1 MGKVITTER
10 HISKLKLSIACFK
23 MEHSCARVCVLNISL
38 LTDSADGSKV
48 KVTMETQHSSVKM
61 RAASQLPVI
70 GPDDD
75 LTGLLLQ
82 VRFYLSDITL
92 ISVVNCCNRFFFL
105 FTLFFGQIFPLKTD
119 ARWHGPP
126 PSQLSLAL
134 QQALAKELMRAK
146 QGQVQQSS
154 LAFHLLQAIA
164 ALLTSAH
171 AGPIVMS
178 MHHSHA
184 LSCPLM
190 RQLHLYQ
197 VKAVAK

>member
-10 HISKLKLSIACFK
+10 HISKLKLSIACSK

-82 VRFYLSDITL
+82 VRFYLCDITL
-92 ISVVNCCNRFFFL
+92 ISVVNCCSRLTYFFFL
-105 FTLFFGQIFPLKTD
+105 PFFLDRF
-119 ARWHGPP
+119 
-126 PSQLSLAL
+126 SL
-134 QQALAKELMRAK
+134 
-146 QGQVQQSS
+146 
-154 LAFHLLQAIA
+154 
-164 ALLTSAH
+164 
-171 AGPIVMS
+171 
-178 MHHSHA
+178 
-184 LSCPLM
+184 
-190 RQLHLYQ
+190 
-197 VKAVAK
+197 